1 MANISLKKDYT
12 DGNVL
17 YGKDLNPNFEL
28 LETTINANDNAQT
41 EKNTEIDESLT
52 QQETS
57 ITQIQSD
64 VSSLESSLGT
74 LNQNI
79 GTIQQ
84 DLSNLD
90 NEVSNLNTSVTVGDA
105 NTLSSANNYTN
116 SQLQN
121 YATKQEIPTKFS
133 QLTNDSNYVQDSAYV
148 HTDNNYTDDEKEK
161 LEDLSNYTLPVAS
174 SSVLGGIKIGNGL
187 EAESDGTVNV
197 TGGGSSGENGATFTP
212 DVSEEGV
219 ISWTNDKGL
228 PNPDPVN
235 IKGPK
240 GDTGATG
247 LQGEPGEPGPQGP
260 QGDPGAQGEPGP
272 ANKLSIG
279 TVTTLFPNSTAT
291 ATITGEAPN
300 QILNLGIP
308 RGAAGQDGQNGQD
321 GQGVPTG
328 GTAGQ
333 VLTKNSDTDFDT
345 IWKTVES
352 GGGSI
357 PRVYYLNANA
367 NNPINLTDPAYLKYG
382 IYICDS
388 DDKSTSAY
396 TNRVC
401 DHLDYSMVTGYPFIR
416 IVLPD
421 DRTDDDT
428 DVSSLEY
435 IDIMELYSSSGFI
448 LQAARYNLTYSS
460 WSPIEYGVSSIFPVT
475 TFHQNNKYR
484 LASAL
489 LTGTLAEA
497 IDGVGSG
504 TSINLSALQTTD
516 KSSLIAAINE
526 LKARIDALEGSSE

>member
-57 ITQIQSD
+57 IAQIQSD
-64 VSSLESSLGT
+64 LGT

-79 GTIQQ
+79 ETIQQ

-105 NTLSSANNYTN
+105 NTLASANNYTN
-116 SQLQN
+116 SRLQN

-197 TGGGSSGENGATFTP
+197 TGGSSGEDGATFTP

-240 GDTGATG
+240 GDTGANG
-247 LQGEPGEPGPQGP
+247 V
-260 QGDPGAQGEPGP
+260 QGEPGP
-272 ANKLSIG
+272 ANSLSIG
-279 TVTTLFPNSTAT
+279 TVTTLYPNSTAT

-357 PRVYYLNANA
+357 SRVYNLNANA

-484 LASAL
+484 LASAS

-497 IDGVGSG
+497 IDGVGEG